1 MRAWCGLLTIR
12 IYCSPIR
19 TTDPVGI
26 KNFMSAFFLYI
37 GKTRTSELA
46 SLVAPPLRGG
56 RFARRVGIGARQFRA
71 HKLRPSRGNLC
82 DLRRIFASAKIL
94 ASDFCVRK
102 NPSAYYAKA

>member
-71 HKLRPSRGNLC
+71 HKLRTQFMRPP
-82 DLRRIFASAKIL
+82 
-94 ASDFCVRK
+94 SDFCGRK
-102 NPSAYYAKA
+102 NPSAYYALA